1 MSSIFVTPV
10 LLSIGSVDHKYPRAR
25 RVTQHYPRRLS
36 KIDLTNPLPARD
48 TSTYNTSVLYVRM
61 CLSCLLSDYSI
72 TVLIID
78 LRFDVAM
85 WRSFLFSVSILL
97 VYFISHVLYVCTS
110 MYVVT
115 YLVCMW

>member
-1 MSSIFVTPV
+1 
-10 LLSIGSVDHKYPRAR
+10 
-25 RVTQHYPRRLS
+25 
-36 KIDLTNPLPARD
+36 
-48 TSTYNTSVLYVRM
+48 M

-97 VYFISHVLYVCTS
+97 VYFISHVRMYEYVRRNLPR
-110 MYVVT
+110 MYVVVRA
-115 YLVCMW
+115 LG